1 MNALSHPLLH
11 LSLKIA
17 VGVACTVA
25 TGIAFSY
32 GLQYIIRDHNT
43 FALRRELR
51 ARKRKLLDVLKG
63 IESECS
69 GTAYAQIEAA
79 KIALER
85 SRSSE
90 GITSVAAAAEAHD
103 RGASGAF
110 PTPTP
115 SPRKPTLSKSR
126 SNSSSSSSSSSTSDR
141 ADGKSSA
148 RISPKLSPSPLPV
161 LSIPSKGIATPSDAT
176 ATVMSPMFQT
186 PISPSPSLPSA
197 AAAVV
202 AVDRHLREAD
212 DTLLRILEKLDA
224 VRPSEIQE
232 HPTGGAAASMDAD
245 ADIRRIGESAVE
257 LVRARKRMLV
267 KRAQKMLN
275 EVDRLCGMAGLPA
288 LGGQHAKV
296 IS

>member
-1 MNALSHPLLH
+1 MNAFSHPLVH

-43 FALRRELR
+43 LALRRELR
-51 ARKRKLLDVLKG
+51 ARKRKLLDVLKT
-63 IESECS
+63 IESECG
-69 GTAYAQIEAA
+69 GTAHAQIEAA

-85 SRSSE
+85 SRSTE
-90 GITSVAAAAEAHD
+90 GVAAVAAAAEAQD
-103 RGASGAF
+103 VGAGGAF
-110 PTPTP
+110 STPTS
-115 SPRKPTLSKSR
+115 SPRKPALSRSR
-126 SNSSSSSSSSSTSDR
+126 SSSNSSEKVNGT
-141 ADGKSSA
+141 SSA
-148 RISPKLSPSPLPV
+148 RTSPKIYPLPLPV
-161 LSIPSKGIATPSDAT
+161 LSIPLNGVAPPSENN
-176 ATVMSPMFQT
+176 ATVSTPMFQT
-186 PISPSPSLPSA
+186 PTSFSPSLPSA
-197 AAAVV
+197 AAATI

-224 VRPSEIQE
+224 VRPAEIQE

-275 EVDRLCGMAGLPA
+275 EVDRLCGLAGLPA
-288 LGGQHAKV
+288 LGGQHTV
-296 IS
+296 